1 MEPTSDDLIS
11 FDTGPT
17 SFLETDR
24 NSPEKASDL
33 DSDAPGTISSTSF
46 GVGVIKPLPLLHE
59 LEDLKSEINEKQLQA
74 AAVLESNA
82 LRKPT
87 PFIGEALKL
96 LPPLHELEDLE
107 LEKLSQLCLPR
118 WDSREIWR
126 QESSAIRPE
135 RFEYAALLRKPPSL
149 AWKRAM
155 QQLHSG
161 FYHGRPLEETMPFSQ
176 PYINR
181 PFLGAMSIILYDIQL
196 QKESQADVLPDFE
209 LRLQYNSKKSTWRD
223 LILMVRQ
230 SKTHFRNTARSIFE
244 HMLLVDYGMVVPPM
258 RVHDS
263 FSDKA
268 HNTNDTWKR
277 DWPVWHALCAV
288 VSEIAQSCAHGRPD
302 KVLIWYV
309 SDSLRELAYISPV
322 KGVTFSGFHFE
333 YDLAL
338 MLHHYHTRRTSLPPE
353 EYWKGR
359 TGYQGILQELI
370 DDVPR
375 LGTERLTRK
384 LSVDFNEN
392 IEAFISSE
400 ATQKTVKEIVKG
412 VAARLGIELAAPKA
426 RGLGT
431 PLIELYYKNGVLKR
445 EGNPYRTR

>member
-1 MEPTSDDLIS
+1 MEPEPDDLIS
-11 FDTGPT
+11 FCSGPKSPLGTDVNSCPTAPEKHYPT
-17 SFLETDR
+17 SFGEGVTKPLSTPQELERLELEADEKRLEPTAGHDFNALE
-24 NSPEKASDL
+24 NSIPFIE
-33 DSDAPGTISSTSF
+33 GTI
-46 GVGVIKPLPLLHE
+46 
-59 LEDLKSEINEKQLQA
+59 KS
-74 AAVLESNA
+74 
-82 LRKPT
+82 
-87 PFIGEALKL
+87 
-96 LPPLHELEDLE
+96 LPPLHDLEDLE

-161 FYHGRPLEETMPFSQ
+161 FYHGRPLEETIPFSE

-196 QKESQADVLPDFE
+196 QKESQADILPDVE
-209 LRLQYNSKKSTWRD
+209 LRLQYNSKMSTWRD
-223 LILMVRQ
+223 LILM
-230 SKTHFRNTARSIFE
+230 
-244 HMLLVDYGMVVPPM
+244 HMLLVDYGMVAPPM

-263 FSDKA
+263 FSDKT

-277 DWPVWHALCAV
+277 DWPVWNALCAV

-302 KVLIWYV
+302 KVLIWYI

-322 KGVTFSGFHFE
+322 ERVTFSGFHFE

-338 MLHHYHTRRTSLPPE
+338 MLHHYHTRRKSLPPE

-392 IEAFISSE
+392 IEAFISSD

-412 VAARLGIELAAPKA
+412 VAARLGIELAAPKE